1 MEKHGVGEQHQG
13 NNQRLSQISIGL
25 PFYLAQRLP
34 LSSIPISSIYD
45 RLQDGLPYVMF
56 VWSIRANDAKIDIYH
71 LGAFGS
77 SAKPEINSIMKHQE
91 HLFACL

>member
-1 MEKHGVGEQHQG
+1 
-13 NNQRLSQISIGL
+13 
-25 PFYLAQRLP
+25 

-45 RLQDGLPYVMF
+45 RLQDGLPYVML

-77 SAKPEINSIMKHQE
+77 SAKPEMNSIMKHRDDSGGTIGQ
-91 HLFACL
+91 LIGLTAIWRI